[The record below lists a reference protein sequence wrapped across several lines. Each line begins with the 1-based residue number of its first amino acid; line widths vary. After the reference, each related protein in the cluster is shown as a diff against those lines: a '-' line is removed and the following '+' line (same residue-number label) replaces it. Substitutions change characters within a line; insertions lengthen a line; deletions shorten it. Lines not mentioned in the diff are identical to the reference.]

1 MVLNFRESR
10 LSLRAI
16 SSTILRYS
24 GESVRVYADT
34 SSGINPS
41 RSSMMRLVMS
51 SFSLLLA
58 EKFMKGQAYTS
69 GGQAILMCTS
79 LAPMLCSS
87 FVLSLSWV
95 PLTMLSSQKSTL
107 FPSSMLL
114 LGMSFIFATRFLIF
128 WLAGIK
134 DLGQVG
140 VYLLM
145 ALM

>member
-1 MVLNFRESR
+1 
-10 LSLRAI
+10 
-16 SSTILRYS
+16 
-24 GESVRVYADT
+24 
-34 SSGINPS
+34 
-41 RSSMMRLVMS
+41 
-51 SFSLLLA
+51 
-58 EKFMKGQAYTS
+58 
-69 GGQAILMCTS
+69 
-79 LAPMLCSS
+79 MLCSS

-95 PLTMLSSQKSTL
+95 PRTMLSSQKSTL